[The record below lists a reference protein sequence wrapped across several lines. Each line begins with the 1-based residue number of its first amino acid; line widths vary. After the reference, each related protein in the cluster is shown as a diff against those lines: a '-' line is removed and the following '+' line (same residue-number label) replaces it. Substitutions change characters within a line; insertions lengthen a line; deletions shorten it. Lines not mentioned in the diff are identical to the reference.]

1 MTTNL
6 NGTGIDTYFSAALE
20 LQLRVVERQRPLLI
34 QVAAAM
40 QERIRLRQRIFI
52 FGTGHS
58 HMLAEEAFYR
68 AGGLAAVVPIF
79 SSALMLH
86 EHPEFGSRVER
97 TPGLAESLLANYQP
111 QPGEMIFIVSNSGVN
126 HLPVEMA
133 LAARTQG
140 LLVVSISSFA
150 YALVAPLSA
159 LGRRLDEVANLAIDN
174 GCPPGDALAPIAG
187 TDWRVGPG
195 TSVIT
200 ALIWNCL
207 VTEAAY
213 QLKSMGEIPPVFIS
227 LNIPGAHQHNEALLA
242 EWRSG
247 NPHF

>member
-6 NGTGIDTYFSAALE
+6 DGTGIDTYFSAALE
-20 LQLRVVERQRPLLI
+20 LQRQAVERQRPLLI

-40 QERIRLRQRIFI
+40 LERILRRQRIFI

-58 HMLAEEAFYR
+58 HILAEEAFYR

-97 TPGLAESLLANYQP
+97 TPGLAESLLANYHP
-111 QPGEMIFIVSNSGVN
+111 HPGEMIFIVSNSGVN

-133 LAARTQG
+133 LAAKSRD
-140 LLVVSISSFA
+140 LLVVSSCSFA
-150 YALVAPLSA
+150 YALIAPLSA
-159 LGRRLDEVANLAIDN
+159 LGQRLDEVADMAIDN

-187 TDWRVGPG
+187 TDWRIGPG
-195 TSVIT
+195 TTVVT
-200 ALIWNCL
+200 ALLWNCL
-207 VTEAAY
+207 ITEAAY
-213 QLKSMGEIPPVFIS
+213 QLKSIGEIPPVFIS
-227 LNIPGAHQHNEALLA
+227 LNIPGARQHNERLLA
-242 EWRSG
+242 EWRSV
-247 NPHF
+247 NPHL